1 MERPGNRGEARTAAV
16 SAQRGRQVTP
26 PSERKH
32 KGSTV
37 GTPRRGSGRSQVA
50 ERKPGAR
57 RPRAAT
63 APLKSPAPPQSATLD
78 SLLRAITAMSAAKNV
93 HDVTEI
99 LTEEITRVLAET
111 GCQIIVCLG
120 HAKPARR
127 PTGAR
132 PRENPGRAQPESA
145 PTDTLAD
152 KALQRRRLTCAD
164 RDGRM
169 RLVIPLLSR
178 NEPWGYVDV
187 QSRRAS
193 PLAEEDAAYLQSLA
207 NGAAAALEIAWLR
220 RNVGSEAMTDSVTGF
235 YSGWHFYERLHSETA
250 RARRYNQPL
259 AAIVFEVDDFED
271 FVEERGQAKGTYLLR
286 AVSRLL
292 RGSMRHKVDL
302 AYRCTGARF
311 ALLLPNTPCSKDGAA
326 LVAERMR
333 NLLEVTDF
341 RTGEDEYLGRFTL
354 SAGVAGFPA
363 PCDDA
368 DELAAA
374 AEEALCEAKSAGKN
388 RVRIYHE

>member
-1 MERPGNRGEARTAAV
+1 MATVTPEHGRSRVAAPGKKKPRQTVGASGRAAGNGKTAA
-16 SAQRGRQVTP
+16 
-26 PSERKH
+26 
-32 KGSTV
+32 
-37 GTPRRGSGRSQVA
+37 
-50 ERKPGAR
+50 
-57 RPRAAT
+57 RAAT
-63 APLKSPAPPQSATLD
+63 SRVSLAAAAPLESPAPPQSATLD
-78 SLLRAITAMSAAKNV
+78 SLLRAVTAMSAAKNV

-127 PTGAR
+127 PSGAR
-132 PRENPGRAQPESA
+132 ARENPGRAQPESA
-145 PTDTLAD
+145 PTDVLAE

-187 QSRRAS
+187 QSPRPS
-193 PLAEEDAAYLQSLA
+193 PLAEEEAAYLQSLA

-220 RNVGSEAMTDSVTGF
+220 RNVGSEAMTDSITGF

-250 RARRYNQPL
+250 RARRYDQPL
-259 AAIVFEVDDFED
+259 SAIVFEVDDFAD

-302 AYRCTGARF
+302 AYRCAGARF

-363 PCDDA
+363 QCDDA